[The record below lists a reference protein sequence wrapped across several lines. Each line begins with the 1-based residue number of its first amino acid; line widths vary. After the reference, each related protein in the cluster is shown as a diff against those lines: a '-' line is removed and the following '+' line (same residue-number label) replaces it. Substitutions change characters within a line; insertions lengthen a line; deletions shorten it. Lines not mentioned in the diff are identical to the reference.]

1 MITDNNLKSD
11 FLIFFFL
18 LLVSRSLCIAFVA
31 SIFPLWT
38 LIVCLIH
45 AFLFGLITFIIDR
58 PKFSRSYLGNF
69 LFCLV
74 LGVVYIFTFI
84 SVRDAP
90 TRYKYLL
97 YYLFCSVE
105 NIICVILFIFFA
117 NEDLRALAY
126 LFYPLCAMAIAFYYI
141 GIVFMVIYYLY
152 FHPRITARTSKRII
166 NNN

>member
-1 MITDNNLKSD
+1 M
-11 FLIFFFL
+11 F
-18 LLVSRSLCIAFVA
+18 LVSRTLCIAFVA

-38 LIVCLIH
+38 LMACLAH
-45 AFLFGLITFIIDR
+45 ALIFGFVTYIIDR
-58 PKFSRSYLGNF
+58 PKFTRSSLGNF

-74 LGVVYIFTFI
+74 LGVVYIFTYI

-97 YYLFCSVE
+97 YYVFCSME
-105 NIICVILFIFFA
+105 NVICIAIFILNA
-117 NEDLRALAY
+117 STDLVSIAY
-126 LFYPLCAMAIAFYYI
+126 LFYPLCAMALSFYYI
-141 GIVFMVIYYLY
+141 GIVFMIIYYLY